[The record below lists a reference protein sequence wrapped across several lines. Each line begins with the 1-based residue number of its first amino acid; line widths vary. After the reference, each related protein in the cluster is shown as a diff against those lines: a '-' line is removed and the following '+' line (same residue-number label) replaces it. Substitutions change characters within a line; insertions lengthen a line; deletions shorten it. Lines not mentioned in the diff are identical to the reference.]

1 MAKTTDPD
9 IYKLPPPEP
18 LKVTEEGLEESVRIP
33 KFEKEIL
40 TKDFEVKVKIQLIIT
55 TAWFVLSI
63 LESLYLAGRRGISK
77 HSYRSTLFD

>member
-18 LKVTEEGLEESVRIP
+18 VKVTEEGLEESVRIP

-40 TKDFEVKVKIQLIIT
+40 TKDFEVKVIQLN
-55 TAWFVLSI
+55 LN
-63 LESLYLAGRRGISK
+63 Y
-77 HSYRSTLFD
+77 

>member
-40 TKDFEVKVKIQLIIT
+40 TKDFEVKVNSIEQIK
-55 TAWFVLSI
+55 LS
-63 LESLYLAGRRGISK
+63 SHYV
-77 HSYRSTLFD
+77 FFN

>member
-33 KFEKEIL
+33 KFEKEML
-40 TKDFEVKVKIQLIIT
+40 TKDFEVKVRILLIIT
-55 TAWFVLSI
+55 AAWFVLNNIDICYKDKVRGHILKYCSI
-63 LESLYLAGRRGISK
+63 L
-77 HSYRSTLFD
+77 